1 MFIDELLLFNGI
13 EPVKESEVQQFEENK
28 KKETIL
34 FTLNKN
40 NEKLTISQLMFEMK
54 ENEDLE
60 KKNNEKY
67 KLKNI
72 KKIDLAQFIQ
82 RELDFEQ
89 KKQYKIEKKKFKK
102 KEEEIQKNQKREK
115 TPKNTIEIC
124 KTQKYPPLYLRQND
138 VIKERKVS
146 IENLKKYYDKFN
158 DSFSTL
164 TNNNIKSYR
173 YIKQNLKLS
182 KENNINSSE
191 NKKKNS
197 NRILRRNKSECSTQ
211 ERFSIWLNKQEKWAK
226 KKEQNLIKLKSLI
239 EKKNNINNKKQLY
252 FSQGSI
258 NILNSKGEYNNF
270 TNENFFY
277 KLNKSMEKEK
287 IRKQQLYL
295 KTLPSFQPII
305 NNEKKHRNITPRYFN
320 YDNNINNYKKKKNKI
335 KNRKYI
341 AKSFERR
348 TKKYNDFDITKTGK
362 IRNTSVEHWS
372 KILFKMKN
380 MKPNE
385 ILYHLNIMP
394 SSAWNENTINQ
405 VNLQRNNK
413 NIIHNFI

>member
-60 KKNNEKY
+60 KKKNEKY
-67 KLKNI
+67 RLKNI

-89 KKQYKIEKKKFKK
+89 KKQYKIEKKRFKK

-226 KKEQNLIKLKSLI
+226 KKEQKLINLKLIINPKKLIK
-239 EKKNNINNKKQLY
+239 
-252 FSQGSI
+252 
-258 NILNSKGEYNNF
+258 
-270 TNENFFY
+270 
-277 KLNKSMEKEK
+277 
-287 IRKQQLYL
+287 
-295 KTLPSFQPII
+295 
-305 NNEKKHRNITPRYFN
+305 
-320 YDNNINNYKKKKNKI
+320 
-335 KNRKYI
+335 
-341 AKSFERR
+341 
-348 TKKYNDFDITKTGK
+348 
-362 IRNTSVEHWS
+362 
-372 KILFKMKN
+372 
-380 MKPNE
+380 
-385 ILYHLNIMP
+385 
-394 SSAWNENTINQ
+394 
-405 VNLQRNNK
+405 
-413 NIIHNFI
+413 

>member
-60 KKNNEKY
+60 KKKNEKY
-67 KLKNI
+67 RLKNI

-89 KKQYKIEKKKFKK
+89 KKQYKIEKKRFKK

-197 NRILRRNKSECSTQ
+197 NRILRRNKSECYTK
-211 ERFSIWLNKQEKWAK
+211 ERF
-226 KKEQNLIKLKSLI
+226 
-239 EKKNNINNKKQLY
+239 
-252 FSQGSI
+252 
-258 NILNSKGEYNNF
+258 
-270 TNENFFY
+270 
-277 KLNKSMEKEK
+277 
-287 IRKQQLYL
+287 
-295 KTLPSFQPII
+295 
-305 NNEKKHRNITPRYFN
+305 
-320 YDNNINNYKKKKNKI
+320 
-335 KNRKYI
+335 
-341 AKSFERR
+341 
-348 TKKYNDFDITKTGK
+348 
-362 IRNTSVEHWS
+362 
-372 KILFKMKN
+372 
-380 MKPNE
+380 
-385 ILYHLNIMP
+385 
-394 SSAWNENTINQ
+394 
-405 VNLQRNNK
+405 
-413 NIIHNFI
+413 